1 MAPVLASSL
10 VTVLLPLFDTQMFV
24 PSKATPA
31 AWTPT
36 EKVPSVAPSLARS
49 LVTLLLPLF
58 ATQMFAPSKARASG
72 WAPTVKVPRTAPV
85 LARSLVTLLLL
96 ILATQMLAPS
106 KATAMGLVPTTKVP
120 RLIPSFGR
128 SLLTLLLPLLA
139 TQRLTPSKAM
149 PYGCVPTVTCVVW
162 LALYQCNKAT
172 CRGFRF
178 ELTMLGGC
186 PVAGPLSSCECATM
200 ETTPTNRS
208 RRIVA
213 TADLLVRRSHG
224 ITTGDFFI
232 LSSSTSSVRNRYL
245 MDCERDQQRRF
256 RCFLHVKFCR
266 VAAMCAALRTPC
278 VVPGEAMTLDCPLG
292 GSCHRVIKKMQNLLD
307 KSSFA
312 RVHTGRIPTTA
323 N

>member
-96 ILATQMLAPS
+96 
-106 KATAMGLVPTTKVP
+106 
-120 RLIPSFGR
+120 
-128 SLLTLLLPLLA
+128 LLA

-162 LALYQCNKAT
+162 LALYECNKAT

-186 PVAGPLSSCECATM
+186 PITGTLSSCECATM